1 LKFSDVVNL
10 DICAG
15 QKGKENFC
23 AAVYDYSNQL
33 SKLLHKSYDDI
44 NSGNKKDESA
54 YKEESVSRIT
64 IKKYKRQ
71 KKSCLRSKRSESRI
85 RSFEKNKK
93 RE

>member
-71 KKSCLRSKRSESRI
+71 KKNGAKDLKAGLEVSR
-85 RSFEKNKK
+85 KTKK